1 MSLTAA
7 EQNRILEAESAWVDQ
22 SFGQLDLSQFPA
34 LQPPPPA
41 EDQRDD
47 RFARSWQDS
56 GLSRS
61 ARDLRSFIEN
71 PDIESLDRVG
81 RETGIEEY
89 AAEVRDQRS
98 ELVAQAFKRKC
109 PQYLPTQAN
118 VDAMVTTMAFNF
130 LPTSQQDGDTEK
142 LIDRLGAAGKWTVEN
157 LEACFLRLRGE
168 GLLQVPDG
176 EPRELSEAE
185 RLHVSRLAMR
195 GETAQAI
202 AAYFE
207 YALDEELTM
216 DQVNDPSYRQVCD
229 DACFYVFEAS
239 TPDFTPTPERREY
252 LSNFAA
258 GRPLTLVLLQ
268 SAWESCKANEKRYER
283 GEVLRQ
289 YERPEE
295 ALPPTQK
302 DLDALDDTS
311 FERLYRAALR
321 AHAQSVRGAG
331 VLV

>member
-1 MSLTAA
+1 MSLTP
-7 EQNRILEAESAWVDQ
+7 EQQRTIIDRESLWVDQ
-22 SFGQLDLSQFPA
+22 SFGQLDLSAFPA
-34 LQPPPPA
+34 LAPPPP
-41 EDQRDD
+41 EEQHDD
-47 RFARSWQDS
+47 RFAKSWADG

-61 ARDLRSFIEN
+61 ARDLRAFIEN
-71 PDIESLDRVG
+71 PDLESLDRVG

-89 AAEVRDQRS
+89 AAEVRDRRS
-98 ELVAQAFKRKC
+98 ELVAQAFKRRC
-109 PQYLPTQAN
+109 EHYIPTQEN
-118 VDAMVTTMAFNF
+118 SDKMVETMAFNF
-130 LPTSQQDGDTEK
+130 LPTSQQSGSTEE
-142 LIDRLGAAGKWTVEN
+142 LIDRMAMAGKWTVEN
-157 LEACFLRLRGE
+157 LEACYLRLRGE
-168 GLLQVPDG
+168 GLLQVAAG
-176 EPRELSEAE
+176 EARELSEAE

-229 DACFYVFEAS
+229 DACLYVFEAS

-289 YERPEE
+289 YEHPEE
-295 ALPPTQK
+295 TAPPTLQE
-302 DLDALDDTS
+302 LDTLDDNS
-311 FERLYRAALR
+311 FEKLYRAAMR

-331 VLV
+331 VLA